1 MKLVL
6 FLYFFYNDSLF
17 IGLFIGF
24 IICLLVYLFNNMNDG
39 ESCWFTICD
48 EKNIVLEKNNNNVY
62 KITFSIHSENREDT
76 VLNVLKN
83 GQLFELLFALNP
95 DVIADIN
102 VTERGH
108 LHDVFITFK
117 NGNRDDGNNGNNGE
131 ELDTIVHVHF
141 SLKYAFEENKCIL
154 TSQKCEEDGDDER
167 DETNDGSASKKGKKE
182 YLNVSKIKLKAVE
195 KGDNTSM
202 SLVFKV
208 DGGKKSSNITNMYI
222 GLYFKK
228 IFHRFKKYFE

>member
-1 MKLVL
+1 
-6 FLYFFYNDSLF
+6 
-17 IGLFIGF
+17 
-24 IICLLVYLFNNMNDG
+24 MNDG
-39 ESCWFTICD
+39 DSCWITICD

-102 VTERGH
+102 VTERGN

-117 NGNRDDGNNGNNGE
+117 NGNPDGDNGGNNGNNGNSGNNGE
-131 ELDTIVHVHF
+131 ELDNIVDVHF
-141 SLKYAFEENKCIL
+141 SLKYAFEENKCII
-154 TSQKCEEDGDDER
+154 TSQKCEEKCGDER
-167 DETNDGSASKKGKKE
+167 GDETNNGSASQKGKKE
-182 YLNVSKIKLKAVE
+182 KEYLHVSKIKLKAVE

-202 SLVFKV
+202 SLIFKV

-228 IFHRFKKYFE
+228 IFYRFKKYFE

>member
-83 GQLFELLFALNP
+83 GQLFELLSALNP
-95 DVIADIN
+95 DVIKKIKVSESDNIHHVFMTFIN
-102 VTERGH
+102 LDDEINSNRGENI
-108 LHDVFITFK
+108 L
-117 NGNRDDGNNGNNGE
+117 N
-131 ELDTIVHVHF
+131 VHF
-141 SLKYAFEENKCIL
+141 YLKY
-154 TSQKCEEDGDDER
+154 
-167 DETNDGSASKKGKKE
+167 
-182 YLNVSKIKLKAVE
+182 
-195 KGDNTSM
+195 
-202 SLVFKV
+202 
-208 DGGKKSSNITNMYI
+208 
-222 GLYFKK
+222 
-228 IFHRFKKYFE
+228 

>member
-1 MKLVL
+1 MGLV
-6 FLYFFYNDSLF
+6 
-17 IGLFIGF
+17 IGLF
-24 IICLLVYLFNNMNDG
+24 FNNMNDG

-76 VLNVLKN
+76 VLKVLKN

-117 NGNRDDGNNGNNGE
+117 NGNRDDGNNGNNNGNNNNGE

-141 SLKYAFEENKCIL
+141 SLKYAFEENKCII

-208 DGGKKSSNITNMYI
+208 DDGKKSSNITNMYI

-228 IFHRFKKYFE
+228 IFYRFKQYFE